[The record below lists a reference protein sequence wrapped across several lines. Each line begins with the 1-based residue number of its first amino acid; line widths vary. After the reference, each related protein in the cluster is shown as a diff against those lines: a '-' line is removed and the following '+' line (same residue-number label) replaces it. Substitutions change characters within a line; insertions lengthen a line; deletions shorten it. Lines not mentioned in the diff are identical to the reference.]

1 VLNKTHSEIKKN
13 ISNKIVDDKKNE
25 NIQTLS
31 NKKLDSSK
39 INQTATT
46 EILDT
51 TAKETNQS
59 ATVSHKKNINKQIER
74 TYSSESFDDD

>member
-1 VLNKTHSEIKKN
+1 MLNKTHSEIKKN
-13 ISNKIVDDKKNE
+13 ISNKLVDDKKNE
-25 NIQTLS
+25 NTQTLS

-74 TYSSESFDDD
+74 TYSSESCDDD